1 MKHRMIITGLA
12 AGFATVAGKADAGTS
27 GTHAQMPNVVF
38 ILADDLGYGDTGCYG
53 QERFGTPNIDSLA
66 ANGMRFTRFYSGTT
80 VSAPSRACLLTGQH
94 SGHAAVRGNIETPP
108 EGQYPLPVTET
119 IFSMFK
125 DYGYVTGTFGKWG
138 LGAPGSTGEPA
149 HQGVDEFFGYNC
161 QLLAHN
167 YYPDHLWDNST
178 KITLEENSGGQYGTY
193 AQDLI
198 HQKAL
203 EFIDRHSESPFFLF
217 LPYILP
223 HAELI
228 VPKDSILAKFSG
240 RYPETPYNGCDSGPA
255 FRKGGYCSQ
264 PEPRATF
271 AAMVSRLDM
280 YVGQVIDRLQE
291 NGILGNTVIIF
302 ASDNGPHIEGGADPE
317 FFDSNGI
324 FRGIKRDL
332 YEGGIRVPF
341 IIAWEG
347 VVSPGSENRDAFVFW
362 DLYPTFRDILSRTG
376 DGSRKK
382 TQDTA
387 DKCADGISILP
398 ALTGTG
404 RQRHHKMLYFEFHED
419 GGRQAVISGD
429 MKLIKLHAS
438 SENGQ
443 IWELYDL
450 KNDPS
455 ETVNL
460 LDAEHTSARYRK
472 IAARLRKIMQQEH
485 VADPVWPLLDCE
497 LRQAQAN

>member
-1 MKHRMIITGLA
+1 
-12 AGFATVAGKADAGTS
+12 
-27 GTHAQMPNVVF
+27 
-38 ILADDLGYGDTGCYG
+38 
-53 QERFGTPNIDSLA
+53 
-66 ANGMRFTRFYSGTT
+66 
-80 VSAPSRACLLTGQH
+80 
-94 SGHAAVRGNIETPP
+94 
-108 EGQYPLPVTET
+108 
-119 IFSMFK
+119 
-125 DYGYVTGTFGKWG
+125 
-138 LGAPGSTGEPA
+138 
-149 HQGVDEFFGYNC
+149 
-161 QLLAHN
+161 
-167 YYPDHLWDNST
+167 
-178 KITLEENSGGQYGTY
+178 
-193 AQDLI
+193 
-198 HQKAL
+198 
-203 EFIDRHSESPFFLF
+203 
-217 LPYILP
+217 
-223 HAELI
+223 
-228 VPKDSILAKFSG
+228 
-240 RYPETPYNGCDSGPA
+240 
-255 FRKGGYCSQ
+255 
-264 PEPRATF
+264 
-271 AAMVSRLDM
+271 MVSRLDM

-376 DGSRKK
+376 DGSRRK

>member
-1 MKHRMIITGLA
+1 MI
-12 AGFATVAGKADAGTS
+12 
-27 GTHAQMPNVVF
+27 
-38 ILADDLGYGDTGCYG
+38 
-53 QERFGTPNIDSLA
+53 
-66 ANGMRFTRFYSGTT
+66 
-80 VSAPSRACLLTGQH
+80 LL
-94 SGHAAVRGNIETPP
+94 I
-108 EGQYPLPVTET
+108 
-119 IFSMFK
+119 
-125 DYGYVTGTFGKWG
+125 
-138 LGAPGSTGEPA
+138 
-149 HQGVDEFFGYNC
+149 
-161 QLLAHN
+161 
-167 YYPDHLWDNST
+167 
-178 KITLEENSGGQYGTY
+178 
-193 AQDLI
+193 I
-198 HQKAL
+198 HEL
-203 EFIDRHSESPFFLF
+203 
-217 LPYILP
+217 
-223 HAELI
+223 LI
-228 VPKDSILAKFSG
+228 VHRLFVFPQSEPPAIRFRVEREAKIHDVNF
-240 RYPETPYNGCDSGPA
+240 
-255 FRKGGYCSQ
+255 
-264 PEPRATF
+264 PEPYS
-271 AAMVSRLDM
+271 SRQDSFP
-280 YVGQVIDRLQE
+280 VRRQE
-291 NGILGNTVIIF
+291 
-302 ASDNGPHIEGGADPE
+302 AGPLR
-317 FFDSNGI
+317 
-324 FRGIKRDL
+324 FRGIGWLERPVIH

-347 VVSPGSENRDAFVFW
+347 VVSPGSENRDAFAFW

-376 DGSRKK
+376 DGSRRK
-382 TQDTA
+382 TQDTV

>member
-27 GTHAQMPNVVF
+27 GTHVQMPNVVF

-53 QERFGTPNIDSLA
+53 QERFDTPNIDSLA

-94 SGHAAVRGNIETPP
+94 SGHASVRGNIETPP
-108 EGQYPLPVTET
+108 EGQYPLPATET

-138 LGAPGSTGEPA
+138 LGAPGSTGDPA
-149 HQGVDEFFGYNC
+149 RQGVDEFFGYNC

-178 KITLEENSGGQYGTY
+178 KITLEENSGGQYGAY

-280 YVGQVIDRLQE
+280 YVGQVIDRLQA

-347 VVSPGSENRDAFVFW
+347 VVSPGSENGDAFAFW
-362 DLYPTFRDILSRTG
+362 DLYPTFQDILSRTG
-376 DGSRKK
+376 DGSREM
-382 TQDTA
+382 TQDTM

-398 ALTGTG
+398 ALTGIG
-404 RQRHHKMLYFEFHED
+404 KQRHHKMLYFEFHED

-472 IAARLRKIMQQEH
+472 IAARLRKIMQHEH